1 MTTAT
6 DRDETRPTIALAM
19 GDPAGVSPE
28 LTAKLLTLD
37 EVRQAARL
45 IVIGDRR
52 VFDAGARIAGA
63 EAGLRTVAPDEP
75 MPDTA
80 EPIFVDL
87 GHLDPATVQRGAA
100 TREGGRF
107 ALTNFTHAL
116 RMAVRAEAD
125 AVCFTPFNKQAMR
138 LAHPP

>member
-45 IVIGDRR
+45 VVIGDRR

-63 EAGLRTVAPDEP
+63 EASLRTVAPDAP

-87 GHLDPATVQRGAA
+87 GTSTRPRFNAA
-100 TREGGRF
+100 RRRARAAG
-107 ALTNFTHAL
+107 L
-116 RMAVRAEAD
+116 R
-125 AVCFTPFNKQAMR
+125 
-138 LAHPP
+138 